1 MLLDSLNFLDFLKV
15 FAGLVFAILFLQS
28 GLDKVI
34 DYKGNLAWI
43 CSYFEPTPLKKN
55 AKTLFILLTITE
67 ICAGLFSLIGSTS
80 MLFFGN
86 EYFLKAGIA
95 LTAFSLLFVFTGQR
109 MAKDYTS
116 AAHTISYLAVAMLA
130 WFIASQ

>member
-1 MLLDSLNFLDFLKV
+1 MLLDSLNFLNFLKV

-43 CSYFEPTPLKKN
+43 CSYFEPTPLKKI
-55 AKTLFILLTITE
+55 AKTLFILLTITGL
-67 ICAGLFSLIGSTS
+67 CAGLFSLIGSTS

-95 LTAFSLLFVFTGQR
+95 LAAFSLLFVFTGQR

>member
-1 MLLDSLNFLDFLKV
+1 MLLTSLNFLDFLKV
-15 FAGLVFAILFLQS
+15 FAGFVFAILFLQS

-43 CSYFEPTPLKKN
+43 CSYFEPTPLKKI

-67 ICAGLFSLIGSTS
+67 IFAGLFSLIGSTS
-80 MLFFGN
+80 MLFFGRD
-86 EYFLKAGIA
+86 YFLKAGIA
-95 LTAFSLLFVFTGQR
+95 LAAFSLLFVFTGQR